1 MMKKII
7 ATLCLL
13 LAVSLTASAQN
24 SQLTLRKGDYRMDGN
39 LVVTNDS
46 ILQRIRS
53 ERFEIIRLE
62 TPHNGFKLLKSR
74 YWRGPSDE
82 PADCDGTF
90 VVEKDGLAWLRDG
103 NRMSI
108 YRRWEPDYL
117 FRNDKE
123 RIEVDVRLTD
133 FGMYHPR
140 GEDDTATNHP
150 YPATAIAFD
159 YADDDYYI
167 PISDSVPWNTEDAT
181 IHDSVHLTISIQRD
195 RRGPHGESPYTEV
208 VALERIRVPGEVDT
222 IGRFVCYN
230 GDTVCFTNRE
240 ANWQVINYSVGD
252 QPTLRNGWDDIET
265 LHILHLRKP
274 LLKKML
280 GRFFKYVQ
288 YYDRGNRQWTAKYY
302 RTTPKD
308 LGAQGEWPSDPY
320 TIYLQERRY

>member
-1 MMKKII
+1 MSKFF

-13 LAVSLTASAQN
+13 TAVAFTASAQN
-24 SQLTLRKGDYRMDGN
+24 HQLTLHKGDYRMDGD

-46 ILQRIRS
+46 LLQLLRT
-53 ERFEIIRLE
+53 ERFDTIRLE
-62 TPHNGFKLLKSR
+62 TPHNGFKLLKSH
-74 YWRGPSDE
+74 YWRGQSEE
-82 PADCDGTF
+82 PADCDGIF
-90 VVEKDGLAWLRDG
+90 DVKRDGLAWLRDG

-140 GEDDTATNHP
+140 GEDDTATTHP
-150 YPATAIAFD
+150 YPATAVAFRH
-159 YADDDYYI
+159 ADEEYYI
-167 PISDSVPWNTEDAT
+167 PIGDSVPWNTEDAT

-230 GDTVCFTNRE
+230 GDTIYITNKE
-240 ANWQVINYSVGD
+240 ANWEVFSYSVGD
-252 QPTLRNGWDDIET
+252 HQRLLPEHDNLET
-265 LHILHLRKP
+265 LCILHLRKP
-274 LLKKML
+274 LSIKMMGVL
-280 GRFFKYVQ
+280 FKYVQ
-288 YYDRGNRQWTAKYY
+288 YYDRGNRQWTVKYY

-308 LGAQGEWPSDPY
+308 LGAQGAWPSDPY
-320 TIYLQERRY
+320 TIYLQEERF

>member
-7 ATLCLL
+7 AISCLL

-24 SQLTLRKGDYRMDGN
+24 SQLTLRKGDYRMDGD

-46 ILQRIRS
+46 ILQRLRN
-53 ERFEIIRLE
+53 ERFEAIRLE
-62 TPHNGFKLLKSR
+62 TPHNGFKLLKSH
-74 YWRGPSDE
+74 YWRGPSEE
-82 PADCDGTF
+82 PADCDGIF
-90 VVEKDGLAWLRDG
+90 DVKRDGLAWLRDG

-108 YRRWEPDYL
+108 SRRWKADYL
-117 FRNDKE
+117 FQHAKDM
-123 RIEVDVRLTD
+123 IEVNVRLTD
-133 FGMYHPR
+133 IGMYYPR
-140 GEDDTATNHP
+140 GEDDTATTHP

-159 YADDDYYI
+159 YADEHYYI
-167 PISDSVPWNTEDAT
+167 PLSDSIQWGYNEITLL
-181 IHDSVHLTISIQRD
+181 DSVHLTISIQRD

-208 VALERIRVPGEVDT
+208 VAMERIRVPGEEDT

-240 ANWQVINYSVGD
+240 ANWEVINYSVGD
-252 QPTLRNGWDDIET
+252 HPTLRNGWDDIET

-288 YYDRGNRQWTAKYY
+288 YYDRGNRLWTSKYY
-302 RTTPKD
+302 RTQPKD
-308 LGAQGEWPSDPY
+308 LGAQGAWPSDPR

>member
-1 MMKKII
+1 MSKFF

-13 LAVSLTASAQN
+13 LAVSLTAPAQN
-24 SQLTLRKGDYRMDGN
+24 SQLTLRKGDYRMDGD

-46 ILQRIRS
+46 LLQLLRT
-53 ERFEIIRLE
+53 ERFETIHLE

-74 YWRGPSDE
+74 YWRGPSEE

-90 VVEKDGLAWLRDG
+90 VVEKDGLVWLRDG

-117 FRNDKE
+117 FRNAKE
-123 RIEVDVRLTD
+123 MIAVDVRLTD

-150 YPATAIAFD
+150 YPATAVAFRH
-159 YADDDYYI
+159 ADEEYYI
-167 PISDSVPWNTEDAT
+167 PIGDSVPWNTEDAT
-181 IHDSVHLTISIQRD
+181 IHDSVRLTISIQRD

-208 VALERIRVPGEVDT
+208 VAMERIRVPGEVDT

-230 GDTVCFTNRE
+230 GDTIYITNKE
-240 ANWQVINYSVGD
+240 ANWEVFSYSVGD
-252 QPTLRNGWDDIET
+252 HQRLLPEHDNLET
-265 LHILHLRKP
+265 LCILHLRKP
-274 LLKKML
+274 LSIKMMGVL
-280 GRFFKYVQ
+280 FKYVQ
-288 YYDRGNRQWTAKYY
+288 YYDRGNRQWTVKYY

-308 LGAQGEWPSDPY
+308 LGAQGAWPSDPY
-320 TIYLQERRY
+320 TIYLQEERF

>member
-13 LAVSLTASAQN
+13 LSVSLTAPAQN
-24 SQLTLRKGDYRMDGN
+24 SLLTLRKGDYRMDGD

-53 ERFEIIRLE
+53 ERFETIRLE
-62 TPHNGFKLLKSR
+62 TPHNGFKLLKSH
-74 YWRGPSDE
+74 YWRGQSEE
-82 PADCDGTF
+82 PADCDGIF
-90 VVEKDGLAWLRDG
+90 DVKRDGLAWLRDG

-108 YRRWEPDYL
+108 SRRWKADYL
-117 FRNDKE
+117 FQHAKDM
-123 RIEVDVRLTD
+123 IEVNVRLTD
-133 FGMYHPR
+133 IGMYYPR
-140 GEDDTATNHP
+140 GEDDTATTHP

-159 YADDDYYI
+159 YADEHYYI
-167 PISDSVPWNTEDAT
+167 PLSDSIQWGYNEITLR
-181 IHDSVHLTISIQRD
+181 DSVHLTISIQRD

-208 VALERIRVPGEVDT
+208 VAMERIRVPGEEDT

-240 ANWQVINYSVGD
+240 ANWEVINYSVGD
-252 QPTLRNGWDDIET
+252 HPTLRNGWDDIET

-274 LLKKML
+274 LLKKLL

-288 YYDRGNRQWTAKYY
+288 YYDRGNRVWTAKYY
-302 RTTPKD
+302 RTQPKD
-308 LGAQGEWPSDPY
+308 LGAQGAWPSDLR

>member
-1 MMKKII
+1 MSKFF

-13 LAVSLTASAQN
+13 LAVSLTAPAQN
-24 SQLTLRKGDYRMDGN
+24 SQLTLRKGDYRMDGD

-46 ILQRIRS
+46 LLQLLRT
-53 ERFEIIRLE
+53 ERFETIHLE

-74 YWRGPSDE
+74 YWRGPSEE

-90 VVEKDGLAWLRDG
+90 VVQKDGLVWLRDG

-117 FRNDKE
+117 FRNAKE
-123 RIEVDVRLTD
+123 MIAVDVRLTD

-150 YPATAIAFD
+150 YPATAVAFRH
-159 YADDDYYI
+159 ADEEYYI
-167 PISDSVPWNTEDAT
+167 PIGDSVPWNTEDAT
-181 IHDSVHLTISIQRD
+181 IHDSVRLTISIQRD

-208 VALERIRVPGEVDT
+208 VAMERIRVPGEVDT

-230 GDTVCFTNRE
+230 GDTIYITNKE
-240 ANWQVINYSVGD
+240 ANWEVFSYSVGD
-252 QPTLRNGWDDIET
+252 HQRLLPEHDNIGTLR
-265 LHILHLRKP
+265 ILHLRKP
-274 LLKKML
+274 LAIKMM
-280 GRFFKYVQ
+280 GVFFKYVQ
-288 YYDRGNRQWTAKYY
+288 YYDRGNRQWTVKYY

-308 LGAQGEWPSDPY
+308 LGAQGAWPSDPY
-320 TIYLQERRY
+320 TIYLQEERF

>member
-1 MMKKII
+1 MKKII
-7 ATLCLL
+7 AIPCLL

-46 ILQRIRS
+46 ILQRIQS
-53 ERFEIIRLE
+53 ERFDAIRLE
-62 TPHNGFKLLKSR
+62 TPHNGFKLLKSH
-74 YWRGPSDE
+74 YWRGQSEE

-108 YRRWEPDYL
+108 YRRWHPDYL
-117 FRNDKE
+117 FQNAKE
-123 RIEVDVRLTD
+123 MITVDVRLTD
-133 FGMYHPR
+133 FGMYYPR
-140 GEDDTATNHP
+140 GEDDTATTHP

-167 PISDSVPWNTEDAT
+167 PISDSVPWNNEDAT

-230 GDTVCFTNRE
+230 GDTVCFTN
-240 ANWQVINYSVGD
+240 
-252 QPTLRNGWDDIET
+252 
-265 LHILHLRKP
+265 LHLRKP

-288 YYDRGNRQWTAKYY
+288 YYDRGNRQWTVKYY

>member
-1 MMKKII
+1 MSKFF

-13 LAVSLTASAQN
+13 LSVSLTAPAQN

-53 ERFEIIRLE
+53 ERFETIHLE

-74 YWRGPSDE
+74 YWRGPSEE

-90 VVEKDGLAWLRDG
+90 VVEKDGLVWLRDG

-117 FRNDKE
+117 FRNAKE
-123 RIEVDVRLTD
+123 MIAVDVRLTD

-150 YPATAIAFD
+150 YPATAVAFRH
-159 YADDDYYI
+159 ADEEYYI
-167 PISDSVPWNTEDAT
+167 PIGDSVPWNTEDAT
-181 IHDSVHLTISIQRD
+181 IHDSVRLTISIQRD

-208 VALERIRVPGEVDT
+208 VAMERIRVPGEVDT

-230 GDTVCFTNRE
+230 GDTIYITNKE
-240 ANWQVINYSVGD
+240 ANWEVFSYSVGD
-252 QPTLRNGWDDIET
+252 HQRLLPEHDNIGTLR
-265 LHILHLRKP
+265 ILHLRKP
-274 LLKKML
+274 LAIKMM
-280 GRFFKYVQ
+280 GVFFKYVQ
-288 YYDRGNRQWTAKYY
+288 YYDRGNRQWTVKYY

-308 LGAQGEWPSDPY
+308 LGAQGAWPSDPR
-320 TIYLQERRY
+320 TIYLQEERF